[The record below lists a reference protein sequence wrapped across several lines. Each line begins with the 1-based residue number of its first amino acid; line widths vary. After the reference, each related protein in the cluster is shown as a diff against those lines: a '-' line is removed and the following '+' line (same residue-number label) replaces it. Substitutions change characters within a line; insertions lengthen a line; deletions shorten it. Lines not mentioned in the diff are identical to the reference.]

1 MNKSLLHHLLTPFH
15 NMFADYISVISS
27 YKNNTSKKVLAL
39 SCDFLP
45 FEILAAYNTTPLKIP
60 STMANQIHQLNTPSA
75 PVMEPVTLPFDL
87 IISHNSCPD
96 FPALPL
102 TQNIPLYCCNTFKGY
117 GEDASIEI
125 HEIMGALLQEN
136 DFGNIDL
143 LQNETLQNAAAPIDT
158 VRKLVRGISSLRSEK
173 PDLLSNS
180 DIFTIFEAAICFPA
194 ELVIDSLQRILDA
207 MNSESSLYTNN
218 NIPVL
223 VNAWSIKDF
232 SLLDEIEDAGF
243 IIVEDDICGGRR
255 QFDLSFNVASGYL
268 YYEILN
274 SFSFKPLC
282 PSIRP
287 ADERFDLLYKLLRNH
302 GISTVLFLTDK
313 DDAFHS
319 DQTEYL
325 RKKLMRSGIDPVI
338 ADTDTIIDAVTTYKR
353 HSMR

>member
-1 MNKSLLHHLLTPFH
+1 MNQSLLHHLLTPFH
-15 NMFADYISVISS
+15 DMFADYISVVSS
-27 YKNNTSKKVLAL
+27 YKNNTGRKVLAL

-60 STMANQIHQLNTPSA
+60 FTIAHQIHQMNTLSA
-75 PVMEPVTLPFDL
+75 PDMEHVTLPFDL

-96 FPALPL
+96 FPALFL
-102 TQNIPLYCCNTFKGY
+102 TQNIQEYCCNTFNGY

-125 HEIMGALLQEN
+125 HEIIGTLLREN
-136 DFGNIDL
+136 NLGDIEA
-143 LQNETLQNAAAPIDT
+143 LQNETLQNTAAPIDT
-158 VRKLVRGISSLRSEK
+158 VRKLVRGISSLRREK

-180 DIFTIFEAAICFPA
+180 DIFTIFDAAMCFPA
-194 ELVIDSLQRILDA
+194 ELVIDTLQGLLDA
-207 MNSESSLYTNN
+207 MNSESSHYRNDH
-218 NIPVL
+218 IPVL
-223 VNAWSIKDF
+223 VNAWSIRDF
-232 SLLDEIEDAGF
+232 SLLDDIEDAGF

-287 ADERFDLLYKLLRNH
+287 AGERFDLLYKLLRNH

-313 DDAFHS
+313 DNPVHS
-319 DQTEYL
+319 GQTEYL

-338 ADTDTIIDAVTTYKR
+338 ADTDNIIDAVTTYKR
-353 HSMR
+353 YSMR